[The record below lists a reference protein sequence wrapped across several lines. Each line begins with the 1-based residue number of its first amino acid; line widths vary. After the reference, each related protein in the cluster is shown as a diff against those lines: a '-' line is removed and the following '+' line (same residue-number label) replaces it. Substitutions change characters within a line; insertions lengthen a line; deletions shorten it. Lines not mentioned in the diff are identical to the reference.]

1 MLPLGVL
8 DFFDS
13 HRVNVM
19 IIYCRTY
26 GIPVDD
32 KRGAVECF
40 SILGIT
46 FSCFLAVGQ
55 IIFAHFFIPLR

>member
-1 MLPLGVL
+1 MKFVRFAIIGYFCASFGVSGF
-8 DFFDS
+8 FFDS

-32 KRGAVECF
+32 KRGTVECF
-40 SILGIT
+40 SIFGIT
-46 FSCFLAVGQ
+46 FSCFWQ
-55 IIFAHFFIPLR
+55 